1 MAIRLFSVSLVL
13 LLWASPGNAGTQC
26 PDGSYVSGDR
36 CVLAPNGT
44 YVSRG
49 GPVGL
54 APNST
59 FPIGRIAP
67 STGAAVGARQGA
79 TLCPNGQY
87 VIGVCHLQP
96 DGSYI
101 GGN

>member
-1 MAIRLFSVSLVL
+1 MLLRLCATSLALLFWAIPV
-13 LLWASPGNAGTQC
+13 NAGTQC

-36 CVLAPNGT
+36 CVLGPNGT

-59 FPIGRIAP
+59 FPIGRITP
-67 STGAAVGARQGA
+67 NTGTAVGVQRGA

-87 VIGVCHLQP
+87 VIGICHLQP
-96 DGSYI
+96 DGSYV